1 MNENEI
7 KQTQSDSKENRSQA
21 VNIQTGAAV
30 MHINAEDMTIEE
42 ITKQMAQLKKALE
55 KKEAKRKKALEQI
68 VLLCKEHGIT
78 GKDVESE
85 LGSSK

>member
-42 ITKQMAQLKKALE
+42 ITRQMAQLKKALE

>member
-7 KQTQSDSKENRSQA
+7 KQTQPGSKENRNQA
-21 VNIQTGAAV
+21 VNMQTGAAV

-55 KKEAKRKKALEQI
+55 KKEAKREKALEQI

-78 GKDVESE
+78 GKDVESK
-85 LGSSK
+85 LGSGK

>member
-42 ITKQMAQLKKALE
+42 INKQMAQLKKALE

>member
-7 KQTQSDSKENRSQA
+7 KQPQSDNKENRDQA
-21 VNIQTGAAV
+21 VNLQTGTAV

-55 KKEAKRKKALEQI
+55 KKETKRKKVLEQI
-68 VLLCKEHGIT
+68 VLLCREHEIT
-78 GKDVESE
+78 GKDVESA
-85 LGSSK
+85 LGSGK